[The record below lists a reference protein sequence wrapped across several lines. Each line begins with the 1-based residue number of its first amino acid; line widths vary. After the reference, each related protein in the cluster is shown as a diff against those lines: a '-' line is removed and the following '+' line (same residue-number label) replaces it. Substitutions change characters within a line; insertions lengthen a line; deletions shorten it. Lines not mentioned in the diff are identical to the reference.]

1 MEQMTL
7 YLVLGGLLILTLVLA
22 SIAQRYQ
29 AYVEERRRHIE
40 RILRRVD
47 ELDELA
53 GQLRGLPLPPGVMT
67 LLRRDALARLEVIRQ
82 VHPRHP
88 GISGL
93 IEGAKTALEEAKA
106 APAASPDLDEMAL
119 GRLTRGLGR
128 VDWMLRE
135 QRFVAPMK
143 EGEGQ
148 QFQQAIAM
156 QQAESLYRFHS
167 RQAEIRTAAD
177 DLHQALWH
185 CNQVRQFLREQGLDN
200 ERTREWYREM
210 DQRHREL
217 LNQLKGQ
224 SSESPP
230 ESPSE

>member
-22 SIAQRYQ
+22 SITQRYN
-29 AYVEERRRHIE
+29 AYVEERRRQIE

-53 GQLRGLPLPPGVMT
+53 GQLQGLPLPAGVMA
-67 LLRRDALARLEVIRQ
+67 LLRRDVLARLEIIRQ

-93 IEGAKTALEEAKA
+93 IESAKA
-106 APAASPDLDEMAL
+106 ALAEAQITSAIGQELDEISL
-119 GRLTRGLGR
+119 GRLTRGLRR

-135 QRFVAPMK
+135 QRFVAPLN
-143 EGEGQ
+143 EAEAQ
-148 QFQQAIAM
+148 QLQQAIAM
-156 QQAESLYRFHS
+156 QQAEALYRFHS
-167 RQAEIRTAAD
+167 RQAEMRTAGD

-185 CNQVRQFLREQGLDN
+185 CNQVRQFLREQGPDN
-200 ERTREWYREM
+200 EQTREWYQEM

-217 LNQLKGQ
+217 FAQLNY

-230 ESPSE
+230 ESPS